1 MEGGLKRGGRRSLCL
16 ICFKGLLGE
25 VRLEGYIDYVSSSLV
40 VSFCCFLQ
48 EVLLLVLSQ
57 VQACSFFLLFLP
69 ILLSGCTLSAAVL
82 QFLFVVSLFH
92 DIPEYLD
99 TQDKT
104 CSFFLLFLLN
114 LLQGPHI
121 KGILVVSFCCFI
133 VTARPGRKYS
143 ECILVVS
150 FCCFEEGGSIMFQSG
165 RYVLTN
171 NILVVSFCCFI
182 ESARLNIPISI
193 QESCSFFLLFRL
205 VHTGFKRRGRDQLL
219 VVSFCCFSCMSR
231 KRGCS
236 IQSLVVSFCCF
247 FPLRSQRVGL
257 HQVFPYEACSFF
269 LLFHLSLHYQPEH

>member
-150 FCCFEEGGSIMFQSG
+150 FCCFTTASATSG
-165 RYVLTN
+165 ATTDVKYLQF
-171 NILVVSFCCFI
+171 LFVVSLI
-182 ESARLNIPISI
+182 LATPLLQISLNL
-193 QESCSFFLLFRL
+193 QFLF
-205 VHTGFKRRGRDQLL
+205 
-219 VVSFCCFSCMSR
+219 VVS
-231 KRGCS
+231 
-236 IQSLVVSFCCF
+236 
-247 FPLRSQRVGL
+247 
-257 HQVFPYEACSFF
+257 
-269 LLFHLSLHYQPEH
+269 